1 MDVINSAQA
10 EYKKIE
16 TKHIE
21 FFPKIIEKMETSTLR
36 QANQQITQD
45 STNEVETVKLNLIEI
60 SRSIELLTSQ
70 VNDDHKEFQKTIS
83 RYEKVIDK
91 KWKQDITIASNPDA
105 FVDKEPVLQRTIA
118 LHFIRQGKFKLVD
131 TFMQETQLMD
141 FTTDLQEQF
150 DHMYKILDA
159 INNFNLEPALE
170 WAKSKRKEL
179 EQRGSSLE
187 FDLHRLHYIKY
198 LVKQQDRKGAL
209 KYARLNFND
218 FQARHMH
225 EIRRL
230 MCAILYIDRLESSPY
245 ADLTSN
251 DAWTD
256 IQTTFTRDFCNL
268 LKMSCD
274 SPLYTSLTVE
284 VPLTDDMRFH
294 SIFACP
300 VSKEQSSEDNPPM
313 MMPCGHVICKESLN
327 KLSKGNGRFKCPYC
341 PSESTSNQAVK

>member
-1 MDVINSAQA
+1 
-10 EYKKIE
+10 
-16 TKHIE
+16 
-21 FFPKIIEKMETSTLR
+21 
-36 QANQQITQD
+36 
-45 STNEVETVKLNLIEI
+45 
-60 SRSIELLTSQ
+60 LLTSQ
-70 VNDDHKEFQKTIS
+70 MSDDHKEFQKTIS

-105 FVDKEPVLQRTIA
+105 FVDKEQVLQRTIA
-118 LHFIRQGKFKLVD
+118 LHFIRQGKFKLVN
-131 TFMQETQLMD
+131 TFMQDTQLMD
-141 FTTDLQEQF
+141 ITIDLQEQF
-150 DHMYKILDA
+150 DNMYKILDA
-159 INNFNLEPALE
+159 IDNFNLRPALE

-198 LVKQQDRKGAL
+198 LVKQKNKDEAL
-209 KYARLNFND
+209 KYARLNFNY
-218 FQARHMH
+218 FQTRHMH

-230 MCAILYIDRLESSPY
+230 MTAILYIHRLESSPY

-256 IQTTFTRDFCNL
+256 IKITFTRDFCNL

-274 SPLYTSLTVE
+274 SPLYTSLTVGSTALPTIIKMATIMKE
-284 VPLTDDMRFH
+284 KKNEWNDMRFH

-341 PSESTSNQAVK
+341 PSESTSNQAVKIVNVNVHRRKFLEITSQAIV